1 MPILQVKKGHLGPD
15 LKEER
20 EPIWVQIWRPRE
32 LRGNTREQNEV
43 GIS

>member
-1 MPILQVKKGHLGPD
+1 MPILQMRKWHSGPD
-15 LKEER
+15 PKEEK
-20 EPIWVQIWRPRE
+20 EPVWVQIWRQRE